1 MKTPK
6 VYISEVKASVEEV
19 TVDDLMIAL
28 TQPDVILIDVREN
41 EEYQHGHITESVN
54 MPRGLLEMK
63 ISSHPLLS
71 HYCEERDA
79 IEELAQR
86 SIYLICRSGGR
97 SALAA
102 KSLYEMG
109 HRYVFSVAGGMDEW
123 HRKRLPVNTNR

>member
-6 VYISEVKASVEEV
+6 VYISEVKACVEEV

-41 EEYQHGHITESVN
+41 EEYQHGHIAAAVN

-71 HYCEERDA
+71 HYCEEKDA
-79 IEELAQR
+79 ITELAKR

-102 KSLYEMG
+102 KSRHLQ
-109 HRYVFSVAGGMDEW
+109 V
-123 HRKRLPVNTNR
+123 